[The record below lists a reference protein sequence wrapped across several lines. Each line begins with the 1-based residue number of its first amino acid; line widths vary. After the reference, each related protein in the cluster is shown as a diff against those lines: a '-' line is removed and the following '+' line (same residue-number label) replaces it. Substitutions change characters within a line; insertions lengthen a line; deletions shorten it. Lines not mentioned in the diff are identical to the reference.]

1 MHQTKKTHEN
11 WQPIHSSIDKYFD
24 AYEGYISSHNAKKVD
39 DQILAQLAEEISF
52 NRIMKNKKPSL
63 IKEGLINLV

>member
-24 AYEGYISSHNAKKVD
+24 AYEGYISSHDAKKVD
-39 DQILAQLAEEISF
+39 DQILAQLAEEIRS
-52 NRIMKNKKPSL
+52 IGS
-63 IKEGLINLV
+63 

>member
-24 AYEGYISSHNAKKVD
+24 AYEGYISSHDAKKVD
-39 DQILAQLAEEISF
+39 DQILAQLAEEIRS
-52 NRIMKNKKPSL
+52 IGSWK
-63 IKEGLINLV
+63 IKSPP